1 LNRLRKTFQEF
12 SGLTSQPDRWILG
25 LYGCVVGGGIFGFL
39 VWCFARATKGDTP
52 AFYALGA
59 TLILVLVLQTFL
71 LERLF
76 SGRID
81 QTELIL
87 GLTSQIDVLEHKL
100 RASLTKSVKSER
112 AVVREKVRS
121 TTLERDALT
130 GALRKESGEKEI
142 AKALLNAEIMKG
154 MSIAVLDLDH
164 FKSFNDRFGHD
175 AGDQVL
181 RAVGTTIQAHL
192 RSDDIFCR
200 WGGEEFLLAVS
211 GLDVEKFEQLLL
223 RLLAA
228 VGKIE
233 ITSGTT
239 RLDRISFSAGIARL
253 SEMNC
258 DFRGLSNSDKQVR
271 AISTQDPM
279 LGYAK
284 TILNQAFQIADQ
296 RLYRAKQAGR
306 NRICV
311 T

>member
-1 LNRLRKTFQEF
+1 MNRLRKTFQEF
-12 SGLTSQPDRWILG
+12 FGHTGQPERWILG
-25 LYGCVVGGGIFGFL
+25 LYGCVVGGGILGFL
-39 VWCFARATKGDTP
+39 VWCFARATKGDTA

-59 TLILVLVLQTFL
+59 TLILVLALQTLL

-76 SGRID
+76 SGRIE

-100 RASLTKSVKSER
+100 RESLTKSVKSER

-130 GALRKESGEKEI
+130 GALRKECGEKEI
-142 AKALLNAEIMKG
+142 AKAFLNPGNFKD

-164 FKSFNDRFGHD
+164 FKSFNDRYGHD

-192 RSDDIFCR
+192 RCDDIFCR

-211 GLDVEKFEQLLL
+211 GLDAEKFQQLLL

-239 RLDRISFSAGIARL
+239 RLDRISFSAGIARM
-253 SEMNC
+253 SELNC
-258 DFRGLSNSDKQVR
+258 DFRGLSTSDKHFK

-311 T
+311 N